1 MHKTQFR
8 KIQFVQDKNTWKYPA
23 QNENEK
29 KICGYFYLEQI
40 VFFWTVKIDLNSS
53 NFCVAQCQ
61 TMRAGLNTS
70 LKDCK
75 KMIYL
80 ISAEREFVFLSW
92 GFGLEER
99 FPKEDF
105 FFFFAMRQNR
115 IDDALMMHACAMH
128 ACWDRFS
135 KKHRLLNFFRF
146 PARSKSL
153 MYYPTGNKK
162 EIRGFVLDW
171 WLLVITYFWIWKKI
185 NRIHYGVQLLCCSG
199 YSPAY
204 HSRANDCLRMPLFLL
219 PTQNTYW
226 VLSKFQ

>member
-1 MHKTQFR
+1 M
-8 KIQFVQDKNTWKYPA
+8 W
-23 QNENEK
+23 
-29 KICGYFYLEQI
+29 
-40 VFFWTVKIDLNSS
+40 
-53 NFCVAQCQ
+53 
-61 TMRAGLNTS
+61 
-70 LKDCK
+70 
-75 KMIYL
+75 
-80 ISAEREFVFLSW
+80 VFLSRTNCFFLNCEDW
-92 GFGLEER
+92 FEFIQLLCGPMSNHEGWPEYIPKRLQKNDLSYISGARVCFLILEVWTR
-99 FPKEDF
+99 GTFSKRRF

>member
-1 MHKTQFR
+1 MGIFISNKLFFSELLCGPKSNHEGRPEYIPKRLQ
-8 KIQFVQDKNTWKYPA
+8 KNDLSYISGA
-23 QNENEK
+23 RVCFL
-29 KICGYFYLEQI
+29 ILG
-40 VFFWTVKIDLNSS
+40 VWTRGTFSK
-53 NFCVAQCQ
+53 
-61 TMRAGLNTS
+61 R
-70 LKDCK
+70 
-75 KMIYL
+75 
-80 ISAEREFVFLSW
+80 R
-92 GFGLEER
+92 
-99 FPKEDF
+99 
-105 FFFFAMRQNR
+105 FFFFAMRQNCS
-115 IDDALMMHACAMH
+115 DDACAMH
-128 ACWDRFS
+128 ACWGRFS
-135 KKHRLLNFFRF
+135 KKHRLLIFFRF

>member
-1 MHKTQFR
+1 MQKTQFR

-40 VFFWTVKIDLNSS
+40 VFFL
-53 NFCVAQCQ
+53 NFCVAQSR

-75 KMIYL
+75 KMTYL
-80 ISAEREFVFLSW
+80 ISAEREFAFLSW

-105 FFFFAMRQNR
+105 FFAMRQNCS
-115 IDDALMMHACAMH
+115 DDACAMH
-128 ACWDRFS
+128 ACWGRFS
-135 KKHRLLNFFRF
+135 KKHRLLIFFRF